1 MYLHPRLLAL
11 AADVRW
17 RIIISAVVGMLA
29 VAAGVARL
37 AVAAVIIVEVVR
49 GNATFESLTWPLVIM
64 AILIAA
70 RAYLQYLQEVMSHH
84 TASMVK
90 VKLRERL
97 YEHSLALGP
106 GHFDSSRTGDALMSL
121 AEGVERLEAF
131 FGRYLPQMIVAAL
144 APVVI
149 FIFMAIID
157 FRTGLVFLAFALLT
171 LVIPNMFHRWN
182 RERSMARRD
191 AYGALGAD
199 FLDAVQ
205 GLSTLKAFGQGRMRG
220 ELLAERARQL
230 FRTTMG
236 VLAANAATGALTILG
251 ITGGAAVA
259 LGWGAV
265 RVADGE
271 LELRALMI
279 VLMLGVEIF
288 RPLRELVQ
296 LYHDGV
302 MAMSS
307 AEGIFAIMDS
317 PVSVRDPDRSQPA
330 GASAVPSDELKPEIS
345 FESVSHAYNQG
356 RRPALHHL
364 SFTLQEGETLG
375 LVGPSGAGKS
385 TIVWLM
391 LRFFDPQQGVIRMG
405 GHDLREIPME
415 ELRQQISV
423 VTQDTYLFHGTVA
436 ENLRFGNPEATQEEL
451 EEAAKAANAHEFI
464 HRLPNGY
471 ETVVGERAVRLSGG
485 QKQRIAIA
493 RALLK
498 DAPILILDEALSS
511 VDAENEAVIREA
523 LDRLM
528 QGRTTLI
535 IAHRLS
541 SVLRADRILVLDEGR
556 LVETGT
562 HSELVA
568 AGGLYAGLMAQQQER
583 LDFGFLPTP
592 GTPNHPGA
600 AVPQVDVGA
609 FIPRTA
615 HGGHG
620 HHHHD
625 SPQAHRRDGERGDGH
640 ASHSAAHDHGSGR
653 EEDGHHHQGAAQA
666 HRRDEGHEHGHS
678 SHSVA
683 HDHESGREEDGH
695 HHQGAERAHRRDEE
709 HEHGHASHPAA
720 TDHDS
725 GREEDRHHHQG
736 AERAHRR
743 DEGHDH
749 VSHHA
754 VQASAG
760 DRHGL
765 QPDAEAF
772 IPRPGHD
779 GHGHHHHAAP
789 GARHGAM
796 ENGHREGPAH
806 LGIIT
811 VWARLLGLVRPWG
824 TELVLTFLL
833 GVAHHGTAIGV
844 GVVSALLVGQ
854 VITGGD
860 LTLLLI
866 LLAVLTPLAAFFIWT
881 ESWVAHDL
889 AYRLLAE
896 MRVDVYRK
904 LDPLAPAYMTRR
916 RSGDLVSVV
925 GGDVETVEFFFA
937 HTITPAFTAVVVPGV
952 VVAVLAFIAWPMA
965 LAVAPFL
972 LAVALSPFFA
982 QKRSERLGEEL
993 RHQLGDVHA
1002 HMVDS
1007 IQGMREISAFGRGKA
1022 RTAEMVD
1029 NSWKFAH
1036 FQLRFLKERA
1046 FQIGFIEAMTAL
1058 GGLVVLTIGVWLLTN
1073 GNISRPEL
1081 ILAVVLSV
1089 AAFAPVSDIARTMKQ
1104 LMETLA
1110 ASRRLFAIHDEPV
1123 PVRDGP
1129 GVDDTRRNGRESAA
1143 PSLDFD
1149 AVAFDYGPGEP
1160 QALGGVSFKVEPG
1173 KTIALVGR
1181 SGAGKTTCANLV
1193 MRFWD
1198 PSIGAVRMD
1207 GHDIREFKLD
1217 DLRRQVAL
1225 VSQDTY
1231 LFNASIRDNIVLG
1244 RPEASQ
1250 AELEDAARQANCHD
1264 FITSFPDGYDTL
1276 VGERGMQLSGGQR
1289 QRIAIAR
1296 ALLKNAPVLVLD
1308 EATSHLDAVS
1318 ESQLRQAL
1326 VKLMEGRTTL
1336 VIAHRLSTI
1345 RDADRIVVLDHGQ
1358 AVEQGSHE
1366 ELLEQQGLYAQL
1378 VATQLVSAGNGHESA
1393 HEDDAHQGHAPELP
1407 AEWTGVPGGHHHHH

>member
-49 GNATFESLTWPLVIM
+49 GNATFESLTWPLVLM
-64 AILIAA
+64 AVLIVA
-70 RAYLQYLQEVMSHH
+70 RTGLQYLQEVMSHH
-84 TASMVK
+84 TASLVK

-106 GHFDSSRTGDALMSL
+106 GYFDAARTGDALMSL

-149 FIFMAIID
+149 FIFMALID
-157 FRTGLVFLAFALLT
+157 FRTGLIFLAFALLT
-171 LVIPNMFHRWN
+171 LVIPNIFHRWN

-205 GLSTLKAFGQGRMRG
+205 GLGTLKAFGQSRVRG
-220 ELLAERARQL
+220 ELLADRARAL

-236 VLAANAATGALTILG
+236 VLAANAATGAITILG

-265 RVADGE
+265 RVADGD

-317 PVSVRDPDRSQPA
+317 PVAVRDPEREKAPA
-330 GASAVPSDELKPEIS
+330 VAPEPSAVLKPEIT
-345 FESVSHAYNQG
+345 FEDVSHAYSEG
-356 RRPALHHL
+356 RRPALHDL
-364 SFTLQEGETLG
+364 SFTLHEGQTLG

-391 LRFFDPQQGVIRMG
+391 LRFFDPQQGVIRLG
-405 GHDLREIPME
+405 GRDIRDIPLLELRE
-415 ELRQQISV
+415 RISV

-436 ENLRFGNPEATQEEL
+436 ENLRFGNPHANQAQL
-451 EEAAKAANAHEFI
+451 EEAARAANAHDFI
-464 HRLPNGY
+464 SHLPNGY
-471 ETVVGERAVRLSGG
+471 DTVVGERAVRLSGG

-498 DAPILILDEALSS
+498 DAPILILDEALSN
-511 VDAENEAVIREA
+511 VDAENESLIVQA
-523 LDRLM
+523 LDRLIT
-528 QGRTTLI
+528 GRTTLR

-541 SVLRADRILVLDEGR
+541 SVVNADRILVLDEGR
-556 LVETGT
+556 LVEVGK

-568 AGGLYAGLMAQQQER
+568 AGGLYANLMAQQQDR
-583 LDFGFLPTP
+583 TDFVLRPAEGSSDIGHQASP
-592 GTPNHPGA
+592 A
-600 AVPQVDVGA
+600 VDVAA
-609 FIPRTA
+609 FIPQTA

-620 HHHHD
+620 HHHHAPTQ
-625 SPQAHRRDGERGDGH
+625 SNRSDGDGNQTQHSHHGHDGDGH
-640 ASHSAAHDHGSGR
+640 GSHGHAPAQANHGDGHVGEHHGSSHGQER
-653 EEDGHHHQGAAQA
+653 GGDGHQHHHEAAQPHARQQGDGHHAV
-666 HRRDEGHEHGHS
+666 EHVDAG
-678 SHSVA
+678 
-683 HDHESGREEDGH
+683 GH
-695 HHQGAERAHRRDEE
+695 H
-709 HEHGHASHPAA
+709 SP
-720 TDHDS
+720 
-725 GREEDRHHHQG
+725 
-736 AERAHRR
+736 
-743 DEGHDH
+743 
-749 VSHHA
+749 
-754 VQASAG
+754 
-760 DRHGL
+760 
-765 QPDAEAF
+765 QPDASAF
-772 IPRPGHD
+772 VPRPAHD
-779 GHGHHHHAAP
+779 GHGHHHEAP
-789 GARHGAM
+789 AT
-796 ENGHREGPAH
+796 GHTGDHPHDAGPAR
-806 LGIIT
+806 LGILT
-811 VWARLLGLVRPWG
+811 VWVRLLGLVKPWRN
-824 TELVLTFLL
+824 ELILTFLL

-866 LLAVLTPLAAFFIWT
+866 LLAVLTPLAALFVWT

-916 RSGDLVSVV
+916 RSGDLVSIV

-952 VVAVLAFIAWPMA
+952 VVAVLAVIAWPMA
-965 LAVAPFL
+965 IAVAPFL
-972 LAVALSPFFA
+972 AAVALSPFFA
-982 QKRSERLGEEL
+982 QRRSERLGEEL
-993 RHQLGDVHA
+993 RTQLGDVHA

-1007 IQGMREISAFGRGKA
+1007 IQGMREIAAFGQGRS
-1022 RTAEMVD
+1022 RTAEMVA
-1029 NSWKFAH
+1029 NSWRFAH

-1058 GGLVVLTIGVWLLTN
+1058 GGLLVLTVGVWLLTN
-1073 GNISRPEL
+1073 DVISRPEL

-1110 ASRRLFAIHDEPV
+1110 AARRLFAIHDEPV
-1123 PVRDGP
+1123 PVVDGAGVPETRD
-1129 GVDDTRRNGRESAA
+1129 RQNGHRPA
-1143 PSLDFD
+1143 PSVVFEG
-1149 AVAFDYGPGEP
+1149 VRFDYGPGEP
-1160 QALGGVSFKVEPG
+1160 QALDDVSFEVEPG
-1173 KTIALVGR
+1173 HTVALVGR
-1181 SGAGKTTCANLV
+1181 SGAGKTTCANLA

-1198 PSIGAVRMD
+1198 PSSGIVHLD
-1207 GHDIREFKLD
+1207 GHDVREYRLD
-1217 DLRRQVAL
+1217 DLRQQIAL

-1231 LFNASIRDNIVLG
+1231 LFNASIRENILLG
-1244 RPEASQ
+1244 KPDATP
-1250 AELEDAARQANCHD
+1250 AELEEAARLANCHD
-1264 FITSFPDGYDTL
+1264 FITAFPEGYDTL

-1289 QRIAIAR
+1289 QRVAIAR

-1318 ESQLRQAL
+1318 ESQLRHAL
-1326 VKLMEGRTTL
+1326 ENLMQGRTTL

-1345 RDADRIVVLDHGQ
+1345 RDADRIVVLDRGGV
-1358 AVEQGSHE
+1358 VEQGSHQ
-1366 ELLEQQGLYAQL
+1366 ELLEQNGLYAQL
-1378 VATQLVSAGNGHESA
+1378 VGAQLLGAADGHEA
-1393 HEDDAHQGHAPELP
+1393 DHDEHGPQHGAGHELP
-1407 AEWTGVPGGHHHHH
+1407 SEWTGVPGGHHHHH

>member
-1 MYLHPRLLAL
+1 MYLHPRLLSL
-11 AADVRW
+11 AVDVRW

-64 AILIAA
+64 AALIVA

-84 TASMVK
+84 TASLVK

-131 FGRYLPQMIVAAL
+131 FFGRYLPQMIVAAL

-149 FIFMAIID
+149 FIFMALID
-157 FRTGLVFLAFALLT
+157 FYTGLIFLAFALLT
-171 LVIPNMFHRWN
+171 LVIPNLFHRWN

-205 GLSTLKAFGQGRMRG
+205 GLATLKAFGQSQARG
-220 ELLAERARQL
+220 ELLAERARNL

-279 VLMLGVEIF
+279 VLMLGVEVF

-317 PVSVRDPDRSQPA
+317 PVTVRDPDSRFRGNDGRVDGITHGDGQDIQDKV
-330 GASAVPSDELKPEIS
+330 GRLRPEIT
-345 FESVSHAYNQG
+345 FEQVSHAYDTGRGNGEG
-356 RRPALHHL
+356 RRPALHDL

-391 LRFFDPQQGVIRMG
+391 LRFFDPSTSSGQGGVIRLG
-405 GHDLREIPME
+405 GQDLRDIPLE
-415 ELRQQISV
+415 ELRGQVSV

-436 ENLRFGNPEATQEEL
+436 DNLRFGNPDATQEEL
-451 EEAAKAANAHEFI
+451 EGAARAANAHEFI
-464 HRLPNGY
+464 RHLPQGY
-471 ETVVGERAVRLSGG
+471 DTVVGERAVRLSGG

-511 VDAENEAVIREA
+511 VDAENEAVIVQA
-523 LDRLM
+523 LDRLIE
-528 QGRTTLI
+528 GRTTLR

-541 SVLRADRILVLDEGR
+541 SVVNADRILVLNEGR
-556 LVETGT
+556 LVESGS
-562 HSELVA
+562 HAELVA
-568 AGGLYAGLMAQQQER
+568 AGGLYAELTAQQMER
-583 LDFGFLPTP
+583 VDFDFQPP
-592 GTPNHPGA
+592 PREAHHDGTTTA
-600 AVPQVDVGA
+600 PQVDVGA

-615 HGGHG
+615 HQGHG
-620 HHHHD
+620 HHHHEG
-625 SPQAHRRDGERGDGH
+625 PQG
-640 ASHSAAHDHGSGR
+640 
-653 EEDGHHHQGAAQA
+653 
-666 HRRDEGHEHGHS
+666 HRRDEGQGH
-678 SHSVA
+678 
-683 HDHESGREEDGH
+683 GH
-695 HHQGAERAHRRDEE
+695 HHAEAQAHHRDGG
-709 HEHGHASHPAA
+709 HGHGH
-720 TDHDS
+720 
-725 GREEDRHHHQG
+725 EQRHTVHQS
-736 AERAHRR
+736 RPPSNPPP
-743 DEGHDH
+743 EGEG
-749 VSHHA
+749 VSH
-754 VQASAG
+754 
-760 DRHGL
+760 R

-772 IPRPGHD
+772 MPRPGHD

-789 GARHGAM
+789 AAGHERDEHHHGDRQA
-796 ENGHREGPAH
+796 A
-806 LGIIT
+806 LGIFT
-811 VWARLLGLVRPWG
+811 VWRRLLGLVRPWG
-824 TELVLTFLL
+824 GELALTFLL

-844 GVVSALLVGQ
+844 AVVSALLVGQ

-866 LLAVLTPLAAFFIWT
+866 LLGVLTPLAAFFVWT

-952 VVAVLAFIAWPMA
+952 VVAVLAVIAWPMA

-1007 IQGMREISAFGRGKA
+1007 IQGMREISAFGQGRA
-1022 RTAEMVD
+1022 RTAEMVA
-1029 NSWKFAH
+1029 NSWRFAH

-1058 GGLVVLTIGVWLLTN
+1058 GGLVVLATGVWLLTN
-1073 GNISRPEL
+1073 GSISRPDL

-1123 PVRDGP
+1123 PVADGP
-1129 GVDDTRRNGRESAA
+1129 GVDSVPSPLERERPHPNPPPEGEGTLNDGHRAAA
-1143 PSLDFD
+1143 PSVVFD
-1149 AVAFDYGPGEP
+1149 AVGFDYGPGEP
-1160 QALGGVSFKVEPG
+1160 RALSEVSFAAEPG
-1173 KTIALVGR
+1173 DTVALVGR

-1198 PSIGAVRMD
+1198 PSGGSVQLD
-1207 GHDIREFKLD
+1207 GHDIRGLKLD

-1231 LFNASIRDNIVLG
+1231 LFNASIRENILLG
-1244 RPEASQ
+1244 RP
-1250 AELEDAARQANCHD
+1250 
-1264 FITSFPDGYDTL
+1264 
-1276 VGERGMQLSGGQR
+1276 RG
-1289 QRIAIAR
+1289 IA
-1296 ALLKNAPVLVLD
+1296 
-1308 EATSHLDAVS
+1308 
-1318 ESQLRQAL
+1318 
-1326 VKLMEGRTTL
+1326 G
-1336 VIAHRLSTI
+1336 
-1345 RDADRIVVLDHGQ
+1345 
-1358 AVEQGSHE
+1358 
-1366 ELLEQQGLYAQL
+1366 
-1378 VATQLVSAGNGHESA
+1378 
-1393 HEDDAHQGHAPELP
+1393 
-1407 AEWTGVPGGHHHHH
+1407 

>member
-1 MYLHPRLLAL
+1 MYLHPRLLSL

-29 VAAGVARL
+29 VTAGVARL
-37 AVAAVIIVEVVR
+37 AVAALIIVEVVR
-49 GNATFESLTWPLVIM
+49 GNANFESLTWPLVGM
-64 AILIAA
+64 AALIVA
-70 RAYLQYLQEVMSHH
+70 RTYLQYLQEVMSHH
-84 TASMVK
+84 TASLVK

-149 FIFMAIID
+149 FIFMALID
-157 FRTGLVFLAFALLT
+157 FRTGIVFLVFALLT

-205 GLSTLKAFGQGRMRG
+205 GLSTLKAFGQSRIRG
-220 ELLAERARQL
+220 ELLADRARDL

-265 RVADGE
+265 RVADGD
-271 LELRALMI
+271 LELRALLI
-279 VLMLGVEIF
+279 VLMLGVEVF

-317 PVSVRDPDRSQPA
+317 PVAVQEPDRRQEEASTV
-330 GASAVPSDELKPEIS
+330 GAADTLRPEVA
-345 FESVSHAYNQG
+345 FEGVSHAYSEG
-356 RRPALHHL
+356 RRPALHDL
-364 SFTLQEGETLG
+364 SFTLHEGETLG

-391 LRFFDPQQGVIRMG
+391 LRFFDPQEGVIRLG
-405 GHDLREIPME
+405 GRDVRDIPLAELRE
-415 ELRQQISV
+415 QISV

-436 ENLRFGNPEATQEEL
+436 ENLRFGNASATQAQL
-451 EEAAKAANAHEFI
+451 EEAARAANAHEFI
-464 HRLPNGY
+464 SNLPHGY
-471 ETVVGERAVRLSGG
+471 ETTVGERAVRLSGG

-498 DAPILILDEALSS
+498 DAPILILDEALSN
-511 VDAENEAVIREA
+511 VDAENEAVIQQA
-523 LDRLM
+523 LDQLM
-528 QGRTTLI
+528 HGRTTLR

-541 SVLRADRILVLDEGR
+541 SVISADRILVLDSGR
-556 LVETGT
+556 LSETGT
-562 HSELVA
+562 HEELVG
-568 AGGLYAGLMAQQQER
+568 AGGLYADLMAQQQER
-583 LDFGFLPTP
+583 LDFDVSLP
-592 GTPNHPGA
+592 
-600 AVPQVDVGA
+600 
-609 FIPRTA
+609 
-615 HGGHG
+615 
-620 HHHHD
+620 
-625 SPQAHRRDGERGDGH
+625 
-640 ASHSAAHDHGSGR
+640 R
-653 EEDGHHHQGAAQA
+653 EDLHT
-666 HRRDEGHEHGHS
+666 GHS
-678 SHSVA
+678 S
-683 HDHESGREEDGH
+683 
-695 HHQGAERAHRRDEE
+695 
-709 HEHGHASHPAA
+709 PAA
-720 TDHDS
+720 VDVS
-725 GREEDRHHHQG
+725 
-736 AERAHRR
+736 AFVPSPAH
-743 DEGHDH
+743 E
-749 VSHHA
+749 
-754 VQASAG
+754 
-760 DRHGL
+760 
-765 QPDAEAF
+765 
-772 IPRPGHD
+772 

-789 GARHGAM
+789 QAHRRDHDDEQHGTARVQSTEHQAEHRGH
-796 ENGHREGPAH
+796 GHRHQTEDARRHNDHDEGYHHAARAHDEGDGHQEHGQGSQPDASAFMPEPAH
-806 LGIIT
+806 GSHGHHHHAAPATQHQDEHGHGDGMRRLSIIA
-811 VWARLLGLVRPWG
+811 VWIRLLGLVKPWRN
-824 TELVLTFLL
+824 ELILTFLL

-866 LLAVLTPLAAFFIWT
+866 LLGVLTPLAAFFIWT

-952 VVAVLAFIAWPMA
+952 VVAVLAVIAWPMA
-965 LAVAPFL
+965 IAVAPFL
-972 LAVALSPFFA
+972 VAVALSPFFA

-1007 IQGMREISAFGRGKA
+1007 IQGMREIVAFGQGRS
-1022 RTAEMVD
+1022 RTAEMVS
-1029 NSWKFAH
+1029 NSWRFAH

-1058 GGLVVLTIGVWLLTN
+1058 GGLIVLTVGVWLLTN
-1073 GNISRPEL
+1073 GSISRPEL
-1081 ILAVVLSV
+1081 ILSVVLSV
-1089 AAFAPVSDIARTMKQ
+1089 AAFAPVSDLARTMKQ

-1123 PVRDGP
+1123 PVTDGQ
-1129 GVDDTRRNGRESAA
+1129 GVRVREDSVEA
-1143 PSLDFD
+1143 PALVFD
-1149 AVAFDYGPGEP
+1149 AVEFDYGPGEP
-1160 QALGGVSFKVEPG
+1160 QALNHVTFEVEPG
-1173 KTIALVGR
+1173 HTVALVGR
-1181 SGAGKTTCANLV
+1181 SGAGKTTCANLA

-1198 PSIGAVRMD
+1198 PGHGSVQLD
-1207 GHDIREFKLD
+1207 GHDIRNFKLD
-1217 DLRRQVAL
+1217 DLRQRIAL

-1231 LFNASIRDNIVLG
+1231 LFNASIRDNILLG
-1244 RPEASQ
+1244 RPDASQ
-1250 AELEDAARQANCHD
+1250 EELEEAAKQANCHD
-1264 FITSFPDGYDTL
+1264 FITAFPERYDTI

-1296 ALLKNAPVLVLD
+1296 ALLKNAPLLILD

-1318 ESQLRQAL
+1318 EGQLRQAL
-1326 VKLMEGRTTL
+1326 ETLMEGRTTL

-1345 RDADRIVVLDHGQ
+1345 RNANRIVVLDHGE
-1358 AVEQGSHE
+1358 AVEQGNHQ
-1366 ELLEQQGLYAQL
+1366 ELLEQHGLYAQL
-1378 VATQLVSAGNGHESA
+1378 VATQLVSATNGHEA
-1393 HEDDAHQGHAPELP
+1393 HGEADGDGHAQHAPLP
-1407 AEWTGVPGGHHHHH
+1407 AEWTGAPGGHHHPH

>member
-1 MYLHPRLLAL
+1 MYLHPRLIAL

-29 VAAGVARL
+29 VAAGVGRL
-37 AVAAVIIVEVVR
+37 AVAALIIVDVVR

-64 AILIAA
+64 AVLIVA
-70 RAYLQYLQEVMSHH
+70 RACLQYLQEVMSHH
-84 TASMVK
+84 TASLVK

-106 GHFDSSRTGDALMSL
+106 GYFDSSRTGDALMSL

-131 FGRYLPQMIVAAL
+131 FGRYLPQMIVAAV

-149 FIFMAIID
+149 FIFMALID
-157 FRTGLVFLAFALLT
+157 FRTGLIFLAFALLT

-182 RERSMARRD
+182 RERSVARRD

-205 GLSTLKAFGQGRMRG
+205 GLSTLKAFGQSRARG
-220 ELLAERARQL
+220 EMLAERAREL

-265 RVADGE
+265 RVADGDM
-271 LELRALMI
+271 ELRALMI
-279 VLMLGVEIF
+279 VLMLGVEVF

-317 PVSVRDPDRSQPA
+317 PAAVRDPEREQAATAEPTGS
-330 GASAVPSDELKPEIS
+330 LKPEIS
-345 FESVSHAYNQG
+345 FENVSHAYNEG
-356 RRPALHHL
+356 RRPALHDL
-364 SFTLQEGETLG
+364 SFTLHEGETLG

-391 LRFFDPQQGVIRMG
+391 LRFFDPQDGVIKLG
-405 GHDLREIPME
+405 GRDLREIPLD
-415 ELRQQISV
+415 ELREQVSV
-423 VTQDTYLFHGTVA
+423 VTQDTYLFHGSVA
-436 ENLRFGNPEATQEEL
+436 ENLRFGNSSATHAQL
-451 EEAAKAANAHEFI
+451 EDAARAANAHEFI
-464 HRLPNGY
+464 SRLPNGY
-471 ETVVGERAVRLSGG
+471 DTVVGERAVRLSGG

-498 DAPILILDEALSS
+498 DAPILILDEALSN
-511 VDAENEAVIREA
+511 VDAENEAVIQQA

-528 QGRTTLI
+528 DNRTTLR

-541 SVLRADRILVLDEGR
+541 SVVNADRILVLDNGR
-556 LVETGT
+556 LVETGR
-562 HSELVA
+562 HDELVA
-568 AGGLYAGLMAQQQER
+568 AGGLYADLMAQQHER
-583 LDFGFLPTP
+583 LDFDF
-592 GTPNHPGA
+592 HPSEETGPSHQSSGA
-600 AVPQVDVGA
+600 DIDVSAFMPSPAHQGHGHHHAAPQAQQRAHDDERHHEPHGHAAEHDGHGHDGHAEAHPPHRAHDDERHHEPHGHAAEHDAQGHDHAAQAQPQHREHGDGHSESVPVHHEDSHSPQPDASA
-609 FIPRTA
+609 FMPQPA

-620 HHHHD
+620 D
-625 SPQAHRRDGERGDGH
+625 
-640 ASHSAAHDHGSGR
+640 
-653 EEDGHHHQGAAQA
+653 
-666 HRRDEGHEHGHS
+666 
-678 SHSVA
+678 
-683 HDHESGREEDGH
+683 
-695 HHQGAERAHRRDEE
+695 
-709 HEHGHASHPAA
+709 
-720 TDHDS
+720 
-725 GREEDRHHHQG
+725 
-736 AERAHRR
+736 
-743 DEGHDH
+743 
-749 VSHHA
+749 
-754 VQASAG
+754 
-760 DRHGL
+760 
-765 QPDAEAF
+765 
-772 IPRPGHD
+772 
-779 GHGHHHHAAP
+779 HHHAAP
-789 GARHGAM
+789 AAQHHGNHGQGEMAR
-796 ENGHREGPAH
+796 P
-806 LGIIT
+806 LSIIT
-811 VWARLLGLVRPWG
+811 VWVRLLGLVKPWRN
-824 TELVLTFLL
+824 ELILTFLL

-854 VITGGD
+854 VITGGE
-860 LTLLLI
+860 LSLLLI

-952 VVAVLAFIAWPMA
+952 VVAVLAVIAWPMA
-965 LAVAPFL
+965 IAVAPFL
-972 LAVALSPFFA
+972 VAVALSPFFA

-1007 IQGMREISAFGRGKA
+1007 IQGMREIVAFGQGTS
-1022 RTAEMVD
+1022 RTAEMVA
-1029 NSWKFAH
+1029 NSWRFAH

-1046 FQIGFIEAMTAL
+1046 FQIGFIEGMTAL
-1058 GGLVVLTIGVWLLTN
+1058 GGLLVLTVGVWLLTN
-1073 GNISRPEL
+1073 GHISRPEL

-1089 AAFAPVSDIARTMKQ
+1089 AAFAPVSDLARTMKQ

-1123 PVRDGP
+1123 PVTDGH
-1129 GVDDTRRNGRESAA
+1129 GVHDEERSTGA
-1143 PSLDFD
+1143 PSLVFD
-1149 AVAFDYGPGEP
+1149 AVRFDYGPGEP
-1160 QALGGVSFKVEPG
+1160 QALQEVSFAAEPG
-1173 KTIALVGR
+1173 HTVALVGR
-1181 SGAGKTTCANLV
+1181 SGAGKTTCANLA

-1198 PSIGAVRMD
+1198 PGHGSVQLG

-1217 DLRRQVAL
+1217 DLRQQIAL

-1231 LFNASIRDNIVLG
+1231 LFNATIRENIMLG
-1244 RPEASQ
+1244 RPEATQ
-1250 AELEDAARQANCHD
+1250 QELEEAARQANCHD
-1264 FITSFPDGYDTL
+1264 FITSFPEGYDTI

-1289 QRIAIAR
+1289 QRVAIAR
-1296 ALLKNAPVLVLD
+1296 ALLKNAPVLILD

-1326 VKLMEGRTTL
+1326 ESLMEGRTTL

-1345 RDADRIVVLDHGQ
+1345 RNADRIVVLDHGE
-1358 AVEQGSHE
+1358 AIEQGNHDQ
-1366 ELLEQQGLYAQL
+1366 LLERHGLYAQL
-1378 VATQLVSAGNGHESA
+1378 VATQLVSATNGHDRHGEEEG
-1393 HEDDAHQGHAPELP
+1393 HHQPHDAPVP
-1407 AEWTGVPGGHHHHH
+1407 AEWTGVPGGHHHNH

>member
-1 MYLHPRLLAL
+1 MYLHPRLLSL

-17 RIIISAVVGMLA
+17 RIIVSAVVGMLA
-29 VAAGVARL
+29 TAAGVARL

-64 AILIAA
+64 AVLIVA

-84 TASMVK
+84 TASLVK
-90 VKLRERL
+90 VKLRQRL

-149 FIFMAIID
+149 FIFMALID

-171 LVIPNMFHRWN
+171 LVIPNLFHRWN

-205 GLSTLKAFGQGRMRG
+205 GLATLKAFGQSGGRG
-220 ELLAERARQL
+220 ELLAERARNL

-265 RVADGE
+265 RVADGD

-279 VLMLGVEIF
+279 VLMLGVEVF

-317 PVSVRDPDRSQPA
+317 PVTVRDPERATANGPA
-330 GASAVPSDELKPEIS
+330 PASTALKPEIA
-345 FESVSHAYNQG
+345 FENVSHAYNEG
-356 RRPALHHL
+356 RRPALHDL
-364 SFTLQEGETLG
+364 SFTLHEGETLG

-391 LRFFDPQQGVIRMG
+391 LRFFDPQEGVVRMG
-405 GHDLREIPME
+405 GRDVRDITLE
-415 ELRQQISV
+415 ELRERVSV

-436 ENLRFGNPEATQEEL
+436 DNLRFGNPHATQAEL
-451 EEAAKAANAHEFI
+451 EEAARAANAHEFI
-464 HRLPNGY
+464 HHLPQGY

-511 VDAENEAVIREA
+511 VDAENEALIVQA
-523 LDRLM
+523 LDRLIE
-528 QGRTTLI
+528 GRTTLR

-541 SVLRADRILVLDEGR
+541 SIVNADRILVLEEGR
-556 LVETGT
+556 LVESGK
-562 HSELVA
+562 HAELVA
-568 AGGLYAGLMAQQQER
+568 AGGLYAELMAQQQER
-583 LDFGFLPTP
+583 LDFGPDTARESQ
-592 GTPNHPGA
+592 HGA
-600 AVPQVDVGA
+600 QGPVPAVDVGA
-609 FIPRTA
+609 FMPSPA
-615 HGGHG
+615 HEGHG
-620 HHHHD
+620 HHHHAP
-625 SPQAHRRDGERGDGH
+625 SQPHRRDGEHDQLHEHPHPHHDEGH
-640 ASHSAAHDHGSGR
+640 ADHPPAQVSQRNREHGHEHHAPVQAHHSDDEHNHDRQQHNPAQTRHDHG
-653 EEDGHHHQGAAQA
+653 AQ
-666 HRRDEGHEHGHS
+666 GHS
-678 SHSVA
+678 
-683 HDHESGREEDGH
+683 
-695 HHQGAERAHRRDEE
+695 
-709 HEHGHASHPAA
+709 P
-720 TDHDS
+720 
-725 GREEDRHHHQG
+725 
-736 AERAHRR
+736 
-743 DEGHDH
+743 
-749 VSHHA
+749 
-754 VQASAG
+754 
-760 DRHGL
+760 
-765 QPDAEAF
+765 QPDASAF
-772 IPRPGHD
+772 TPRPGHD
-779 GHGHHHHAAP
+779 GHGHHHHDAP
-789 GARHGAM
+789 AVRRDHDDHLHGKRDA
-796 ENGHREGPAH
+796 P

-866 LLAVLTPLAAFFIWT
+866 LLAVLTPLAAFFVWT

-952 VVAVLAFIAWPMA
+952 VVAVLAVIAWPMA
-965 LAVAPFL
+965 VAVAPFL
-972 LAVALSPFFA
+972 FAVALSPFFA

-1007 IQGMREISAFGRGKA
+1007 IQGMREISAFGRGPA

-1029 NSWKFAH
+1029 NSWRFAH

-1046 FQIGFIEAMTAL
+1046 FQIGFIEGMTAL

-1123 PVRDGP
+1123 PVTDGP
-1129 GVDDTRRNGRESAA
+1129 GVQSNGHPDAHPDGA

-1149 AVAFDYGPGEP
+1149 EVGFDYGPGEP
-1160 QALGGVSFKVEPG
+1160 QALSGVSFKVEPG
-1173 KTIALVGR
+1173 HTVALVGR
-1181 SGAGKTTCANLV
+1181 SGAGKTTCANLM

-1198 PSIGAVRMD
+1198 PSGGSVRLD
-1207 GHDIREFKLD
+1207 GHDIRDFKLD
-1217 DLRRQVAL
+1217 DLRRRVAL

-1231 LFNASIRDNIVLG
+1231 LFNASIRENIMLG
-1244 RPEASQ
+1244 RPDASETEMEEA
-1250 AELEDAARQANCHD
+1250 AGQANCHD
-1264 FITSFPDGYDTL
+1264 FITAFPDGYDTI

-1326 VKLMEGRTTL
+1326 EHLMQGRTTL

-1345 RDADRIVVLDHGQ
+1345 RDADRIVVLDRGQ
-1358 AVEQGSHE
+1358 AIEQGSHQ
-1366 ELLEQQGLYAQL
+1366 ELLESQGLYAQL
-1378 VATQLVSAGNGHESA
+1378 VATQLVGATNGDAGPHHA
-1393 HEDDAHQGHAPELP
+1393 DAHPEHSTPLP
-1407 AEWTGVPGGHHHHH
+1407 VEWTGAHGGHHHH

>member
-1 MYLHPRLLAL
+1 MYLHPRLLSL
-11 AADVRW
+11 AVDVRW

-37 AVAAVIIVEVVR
+37 AVAAVIIVDVVR

-64 AILIAA
+64 AGLIVA

-84 TASMVK
+84 TASLVK

-149 FIFMAIID
+149 FVFMALID
-157 FRTGLVFLAFALLT
+157 FRTGLIFLAFALLT
-171 LVIPNMFHRWN
+171 LVIPNLFHRWN
-182 RERSMARRD
+182 RDRSMARRD

-205 GLSTLKAFGQGRMRG
+205 GLSTLKAFGQSRARG
-220 ELLAERARQL
+220 ELLAERARDL

-236 VLAANAATGALTILG
+236 VLAANAATGAITILG

-317 PVSVRDPDRSQPA
+317 PVTVRDPDSREGGNDEVA
-330 GASAVPSDELKPEIS
+330 GQDAQDGAGRLQPEIT
-345 FESVSHAYNQG
+345 FQQVSHAYNQG
-356 RRPALHHL
+356 RRPALHDL
-364 SFTLQEGETLG
+364 SFTLREGETLG

-385 TIVWLM
+385 TVVWLM
-391 LRFFDPQQGVIRMG
+391 LRFFDPQQGVIRLG
-405 GHDLREIPME
+405 GKDLRDIPLE
-415 ELRQQISV
+415 ELRRQVSV

-436 ENLRFGNPEATQEEL
+436 DNLRFGNPEATQADL
-451 EEAAKAANAHEFI
+451 EQAARAANAHEFI
-464 HRLPNGY
+464 HHLPQGY
-471 ETVVGERAVRLSGG
+471 ETVVGERAARLSGG

-511 VDAENEAVIREA
+511 VDAENEAVIQEA
-523 LDRLM
+523 LERLM
-528 QGRTTLI
+528 SGRTTLI

-541 SVLRADRILVLDEGR
+541 SVVNADRILVLDEGR
-556 LVETGT
+556 LVESGS
-562 HSELVA
+562 HSELLAV
-568 AGGLYAGLMAQQQER
+568 GGLYASLMAQQQER
-583 LDFGFLPTP
+583 LDFSL
-592 GTPNHPGA
+592 HPDLVEGA
-600 AVPQVDVGA
+600 SRETRHDVQPAAPQLDVSA
-609 FIPRTA
+609 FMPQTA
-615 HGGHG
+615 HQGHG
-620 HHHHD
+620 HHHHEG
-625 SPQAHRRDGERGDGH
+625 PQTRRHDDGH
-640 ASHSAAHDHGSGR
+640 DHDRHGHQETRPHPEDAGSHHGQ
-653 EEDGHHHQGAAQA
+653 HHAEAQA
-666 HRRDEGHEHGHS
+666 HHRDGGHGREPRHTAPASTGHEH
-678 SHSVA
+678 
-683 HDHESGREEDGH
+683 
-695 HHQGAERAHRRDEE
+695 
-709 HEHGHASHPAA
+709 
-720 TDHDS
+720 
-725 GREEDRHHHQG
+725 DR
-736 AERAHRR
+736 
-743 DEGHDH
+743 
-749 VSHHA
+749 
-754 VQASAG
+754 
-760 DRHGL
+760 

-772 IPRPGHD
+772 MPRPGHD

-789 GARHGAM
+789 AARHGHEEHHYGDRQA
-796 ENGHREGPAH
+796 A
-806 LGIIT
+806 LGIFT
-811 VWARLLGLVRPWG
+811 VWRRLLGLVRPWSG
-824 TELVLTFLL
+824 ELALTFLL

-844 GVVSALLVGQ
+844 AVVSALLVGQ

-866 LLAVLTPLAAFFIWT
+866 LLAALTPLAAFFIWT

-952 VVAVLAFIAWPMA
+952 VVAVLAVIAWPMA

-1007 IQGMREISAFGRGKA
+1007 IQGMREISAFGQGRA
-1022 RTAEMVD
+1022 RTAEMVA
-1029 NSWKFAH
+1029 NSWRFAH

-1058 GGLVVLTIGVWLLTN
+1058 GGLVVLAIGVWLLTN
-1073 GNISRPEL
+1073 GSISRPEL

-1123 PVRDGP
+1123 PVADGP
-1129 GVDDTRRNGRESAA
+1129 GVDDVPSPSGGGSRWGRSPHDGHQAAA
-1143 PSLDFD
+1143 PSVVFD
-1149 AVAFDYGPGEP
+1149 AVGFDYGPSEP
-1160 QALGGVSFKVEPG
+1160 QALSQVSFTVEPG
-1173 KTIALVGR
+1173 HTVALVGR

-1198 PSIGAVRMD
+1198 PSVGSVQLD
-1207 GHDIREFKLD
+1207 GHNIRDFKLD
-1217 DLRRQVAL
+1217 DLRRQIAL

-1231 LFNASIRDNIVLG
+1231 LFNASIRENILLG
-1244 RPEASQ
+1244 RPDASQ
-1250 AELEDAARQANCHD
+1250 DELEEAARQANCHD
-1264 FITSFPDGYDTL
+1264 FITAFPDGYDTI

-1296 ALLKNAPVLVLD
+1296 ALLKNAPVLILD

-1326 VKLMEGRTTL
+1326 ENLMQGRTTL

-1345 RDADRIVVLDHGQ
+1345 RSSDRIVVLDHGE
-1358 AVEQGSHE
+1358 AVEQGSHQ
-1366 ELLEQQGLYAQL
+1366 ELLERHGLYAQL
-1378 VATQLVSAGNGHESA
+1378 VATQLVGAANGDEPHHGEAGHHG
-1393 HEDDAHQGHAPELP
+1393 QPAPLP
-1407 AEWTGVPGGHHHHH
+1407 AEWTGAHGGHHHH

>member
-17 RIIISAVVGMLA
+17 RIIISAIVGMLA
-29 VAAGVARL
+29 VTAGVGRL

-49 GNATFESLTWPLVIM
+49 GNATFESLTWPLVLM
-64 AILIAA
+64 AVLIVA
-70 RAYLQYLQEVMSHH
+70 RTGLQYLQEVMSHH
-84 TASMVK
+84 TASLVK
-90 VKLRERL
+90 VRLRERL

-106 GHFDSSRTGDALMSL
+106 GYFDAARTGDALMSL

-149 FIFMAIID
+149 FIFMALID
-157 FRTGLVFLAFALLT
+157 FRTGLIFLAFALLT
-171 LVIPNMFHRWN
+171 LVIPNIFHRWN

-199 FLDAVQ
+199 YLDAVQ
-205 GLSTLKAFGQGRMRG
+205 GLSTLKAFGQSGIRG
-220 ELLAERARQL
+220 NLLAERAGVL

-259 LGWGAV
+259 LGWGAL
-265 RVADGE
+265 RVADGD

-279 VLMLGVEIF
+279 VLMLGVEVF

-317 PVSVRDPDRSQPA
+317 PVAVRDPDREGQTALPA
-330 GASAVPSDELKPEIS
+330 GSVAGLRPEIA
-345 FESVSHAYNQG
+345 FEDVSHSYSEG
-356 RRPALHHL
+356 RRPALHDL
-364 SFTLQEGETLG
+364 SFILNEGETLG

-391 LRFFDPQQGVIRMG
+391 LRFFDPQQGIIKLG
-405 GHDLREIPME
+405 GRDLRDIPLL
-415 ELRQQISV
+415 ELRERISV

-436 ENLRFGNPEATQEEL
+436 ENLRFGNPAATQVQL
-451 EEAAKAANAHEFI
+451 EEAARAANAHEFI
-464 HRLPNGY
+464 SHLPHGY
-471 ETVVGERAVRLSGG
+471 ETVVGERAARLSGG

-498 DAPILILDEALSS
+498 NAPILILDEALSS
-511 VDAENEAVIREA
+511 VDAENEAVIVQA
-523 LDRLM
+523 LDRLIE
-528 QGRTTLI
+528 GRTTLR

-541 SVLRADRILVLDEGR
+541 SVVNADRILVLDEGR
-556 LVETGT
+556 LVEAGS
-562 HSELVA
+562 HAELVA
-568 AGGLYAGLMAQQQER
+568 AGGLYADLMAQQQDR
-583 LDFGFLPTP
+583 TDFVLRPSLASDNLGHQASPS
-592 GTPNHPGA
+592 
-600 AVPQVDVGA
+600 VDVSA
-609 FIPRTA
+609 FIPQSA

-620 HHHHD
+620 HHHHE
-625 SPQAHRRDGERGDGH
+625 SPRSHRDNEHDDERRHSTHLQDGESHGHHDRGH
-640 ASHSAAHDHGSGR
+640 AQASAGV
-653 EEDGHHHQGAAQA
+653 GH
-666 HRRDEGHEHGHS
+666 
-678 SHSVA
+678 
-683 HDHESGREEDGH
+683 
-695 HHQGAERAHRRDEE
+695 
-709 HEHGHASHPAA
+709 
-720 TDHDS
+720 
-725 GREEDRHHHQG
+725 DRHHHEAHEHEAHEEEAPDRG
-736 AERAHRR
+736 HHEHRAAQADVRR
-743 DEGHDH
+743 HGDG
-749 VSHHA
+749 HHA
-754 VQASAG
+754 VEEMHDAGGRSA
-760 DRHGL
+760 
-765 QPDAEAF
+765 QPDASAF
-772 IPRPGHD
+772 IPRPAHG
-779 GHGHHHHAAP
+779 GHGHHHDAP
-789 GARHGAM
+789 AGGHSGHQHQGASPDR
-796 ENGHREGPAH
+796 
-806 LGIIT
+806 LGIIA
-811 VWARLLGLVRPWG
+811 VWVRLLGMVKPWRN
-824 TELVLTFLL
+824 ELILTFLL
-833 GVAHHGTAIGV
+833 GVVHHGTAIGV

-896 MRVDVYRK
+896 MRVDLYRK

-916 RSGDLVSVV
+916 RSGDIISIV

-952 VVAVLAFIAWPMA
+952 VVAVLAVIAWPMA
-965 LAVAPFL
+965 IAVAPFL
-972 LAVALSPFFA
+972 VAVALSPFFA
-982 QKRSERLGEEL
+982 QRRSERLGEEL
-993 RHQLGDVHA
+993 REQLGDVHA

-1007 IQGMREISAFGRGKA
+1007 IQGMREITAFGQGRS
-1022 RTAEMVD
+1022 RTAEMVT
-1029 NSWKFAH
+1029 NSWRFAH

-1058 GGLVVLTIGVWLLTN
+1058 GGLLVLTVGVWLLTSDV
-1073 GNISRPEL
+1073 ISRPEL

-1123 PVRDGP
+1123 PVVDGA
-1129 GVDDTRRNGRESAA
+1129 GVPDVSGQQSGHRPA
-1143 PSLDFD
+1143 PSVVFD
-1149 AVAFDYGPGEP
+1149 EVRFEYAPGEP
-1160 QALGGVSFKVEPG
+1160 QALDAVSFEVEPG
-1173 KTIALVGR
+1173 HTVALVGR
-1181 SGAGKTTCANLV
+1181 SGAGKTTCANLA

-1198 PSIGAVRMD
+1198 PSSGSVRLD
-1207 GHDIREFKLD
+1207 GHDIREYRLD
-1217 DLRRQVAL
+1217 DLRQQIAL

-1231 LFNASIRDNIVLG
+1231 LFNASIRENIMLG
-1244 RPEASQ
+1244 KPDATQ
-1250 AELEDAARQANCHD
+1250 AELEEAARLANCHD
-1264 FITSFPDGYDTL
+1264 FIISFPEGYDTV

-1289 QRIAIAR
+1289 QRVSIAR
-1296 ALLKNAPVLVLD
+1296 ALLKNAPLLILD

-1326 VKLMEGRTTL
+1326 ENLMQGRTTL

-1345 RDADRIVVLDHGQ
+1345 RDADRIVVLDRGG
-1358 AVEQGSHE
+1358 AVEQGSHQ
-1366 ELLEQQGLYAQL
+1366 ELLEQNGLYAQL
-1378 VATQLVSAGNGHESA
+1378 VGTQLVGAADGHETRHDEHGEHHGA
-1393 HEDDAHQGHAPELP
+1393 GHELP
-1407 AEWTGVPGGHHHHH
+1407 SEWTGVPGGQHHHH

>member
-49 GNATFESLTWPLVIM
+49 GNASFESLTWPLVIM
-64 AILIAA
+64 ALLIAA

-84 TASMVK
+84 TASLVK

-149 FIFMAIID
+149 FIFMALID
-157 FRTGLVFLAFALLT
+157 FYTGLIFLAFALLT
-171 LVIPNMFHRWN
+171 LVIPNLFHRWN
-182 RERSMARRD
+182 RNRSMARRD

-205 GLSTLKAFGQGRMRG
+205 GLATLKSFGQSRIRG
-220 ELLAERARQL
+220 ELLAERARHL
-230 FRTTMG
+230 FRATMG

-265 RVADGE
+265 RVADGD

-279 VLMLGVEIF
+279 VLMLGVEVF

-317 PVSVRDPDRSQPA
+317 PVTVRDPDSRLRGNDA
-330 GASAVPSDELKPEIS
+330 GASDEPVQSADGLKPEVK
-345 FESVSHAYNQG
+345 FEGVSHAYNQG
-356 RRPALHHL
+356 RRPALHDL
-364 SFTLQEGETLG
+364 SFTLKEGETLG

-385 TIVWLM
+385 TVVWLM
-391 LRFFDPQQGVIRMG
+391 LRFFDPQQGVIRLG
-405 GHDLREIPME
+405 ERDLRDIPLE

-423 VTQDTYLFHGTVA
+423 VTQDTYLFHGSVA
-436 ENLRFGNPEATQEEL
+436 ANLRFGNPHATQAEL
-451 EEAAKAANAHEFI
+451 EEAARAANAHEFI
-464 HRLPNGY
+464 RHLPNGY
-471 ETVVGERAVRLSGG
+471 ETIVGERAVRLSGG

-511 VDAENEAVIREA
+511 VDAENEAVIQEA

-528 QGRTTLI
+528 EGRTTLI

-541 SVLRADRILVLDEGR
+541 SVLRADRIMVLDDGR
-556 LVETGT
+556 LVEAGN
-562 HSELVA
+562 HAELVA

-583 LDFGFLPTP
+583 LDFGLAP
-592 GTPNHPGA
+592 GPDTGGGQTA
-600 AVPQVDVGA
+600 AAQIDVGA

-620 HHHHD
+620 HHHHE
-625 SPQAHRRDGERGDGH
+625 SPHAHRSEGGHDHGGDNHRQGHAHHGDHEGHESRHGGNAQAHRRDGGHGHHHAAREATDGGH
-640 ASHSAAHDHGSGR
+640 HGSG
-653 EEDGHHHQGAAQA
+653 
-666 HRRDEGHEHGHS
+666 
-678 SHSVA
+678 
-683 HDHESGREEDGH
+683 
-695 HHQGAERAHRRDEE
+695 
-709 HEHGHASHPAA
+709 
-720 TDHDS
+720 
-725 GREEDRHHHQG
+725 
-736 AERAHRR
+736 
-743 DEGHDH
+743 
-749 VSHHA
+749 
-754 VQASAG
+754 
-760 DRHGL
+760 
-765 QPDAEAF
+765 PDADAF
-772 IPRPGHD
+772 MPRPGHD

-789 GARHGAM
+789 AGRGERHG
-796 ENGHREGPAH
+796 HRSGDGDAR

-824 TELVLTFLL
+824 GELFLTFLL
-833 GVAHHGTAIGV
+833 GVAHHGTVIGV

-952 VVAVLAFIAWPMA
+952 VVAVLAVIAWPMA

-972 LAVALSPFFA
+972 ISVAFSPFFA
-982 QKRSERLGEEL
+982 QKRSERLGDEL

-1007 IQGMREISAFGRGKA
+1007 IQGMREISAFGQGRA

-1110 ASRRLFAIHDEPV
+1110 ASRRLFAIHDEPI
-1123 PVRDGP
+1123 PVTDGP
-1129 GVDDTRRNGRESAA
+1129 GVPLQPAHGRWLDGRASSA
-1143 PSLDFD
+1143 PSLDFED
-1149 AVAFDYGPGEP
+1149 VAFDYGPGEP
-1160 QALGGVSFKVEPG
+1160 QALTGVSFSVEPG
-1173 KTIALVGR
+1173 NTVALVGR

-1198 PSIGAVRMD
+1198 PSAGTIRLD
-1207 GHDIREFKLD
+1207 GHNIRDFKLD
-1217 DLRRQVAL
+1217 HLRGQVAL

-1231 LFNASIRDNIVLG
+1231 LFNASIRDNIMLG
-1244 RPEASQ
+1244 RPEGSTD
-1250 AELEDAARQANCHD
+1250 EMEEAARQANCHD
-1264 FITSFPDGYDTL
+1264 FITAFPDGYDTI

-1326 VKLMEGRTTL
+1326 DNLMEGRTTL

-1345 RDADRIVVLDHGQ
+1345 RDADSIVVLDHGE
-1358 AVEQGSHE
+1358 AVEQGSHQ
-1366 ELLEQQGLYAQL
+1366 ELLERHGLYAQL
-1378 VATQLVSAGNGHESA
+1378 VATQLVSATNGHDPA
-1393 HEDDAHQGHAPELP
+1393 HSDGDRHDQGHELP
-1407 AEWTGVPGGHHHHH
+1407 AEWAGMPGGHHHHH

>member
-1 MYLHPRLLAL
+1 MYLHPRLLSL
-11 AADVRW
+11 AMDVRW

-49 GNATFESLTWPLVIM
+49 LGVGTGTGATFESLTWPLVIM
-64 AILIAA
+64 AALIVA
-70 RAYLQYLQEVMSHH
+70 RTCLQYLQEVLSHH
-84 TASMVK
+84 TASLVK
-90 VKLRERL
+90 VRLRERL

-106 GHFDSSRTGDALMSL
+106 GYFDSSRTGDALMSL

-131 FGRYLPQMIVAAL
+131 FGRYLPQMIVAAI

-149 FIFMAIID
+149 FIFMALID

-171 LVIPNMFHRWN
+171 LIIPNLFHRWN

-205 GLSTLKAFGQGRMRG
+205 GLTTLKAFGQSRERG
-220 ELLAERARQL
+220 ELLAERARDL

-265 RVADGE
+265 RVADGD

-279 VLMLGVEIF
+279 VLMLGVEVF

-302 MAMSS
+302 MAISS

-317 PVSVRDPDRSQPA
+317 PAAVKEPERASVNGAGPA
-330 GASAVPSDELKPEIS
+330 PAAELKPEIA
-345 FESVSHAYNQG
+345 FENVSHAYNEG
-356 RRPALHHL
+356 RRPALREL

-391 LRFFDPQQGVIRMG
+391 LRFFDPREGVIRLG
-405 GHDLREIPME
+405 GQDVRDIPLE
-415 ELRQQISV
+415 ELRRQVSV

-436 ENLRFGNPEATQEEL
+436 DNLRFGNPDATQSEL
-451 EEAAKAANAHEFI
+451 EEAARAANAHEFI
-464 HRLPNGY
+464 HHLPQGY

-511 VDAENEAVIREA
+511 VDAENEAVIVQA
-523 LDRLM
+523 LDRLIE
-528 QGRTTLI
+528 GRTTLR

-541 SVLRADRILVLDEGR
+541 SVVNADRILVLDEGR
-556 LVETGT
+556 LVESGS
-562 HSELVA
+562 HAELIA
-568 AGGLYAGLMAQQQER
+568 AGGLYAELMVQQQER
-583 LDFGFLPTP
+583 LDFGLSELAEGPVRESHHDTQGP
-592 GTPNHPGA
+592 S
-600 AVPQVDVGA
+600 PQVDVGA
-609 FIPRTA
+609 FMPRPAHQGHGHHHHTPA
-615 HGGHG
+615 QAHQRDGEHNQRNEHHAPAQPRHDHEAHGNHAAAQASQRHGDHGHEHHVQAQSHGRDAEHPRERQHHAPGQTDHGHEAHGDGHEPHGATHAGAEPGHGPQPDASAFMPQPGHGGHG

-625 SPQAHRRDGERGDGH
+625 APAAGREQDGH
-640 ASHSAAHDHGSGR
+640 R
-653 EEDGHHHQGAAQA
+653 Q
-666 HRRDEGHEHGHS
+666 R
-678 SHSVA
+678 
-683 HDHESGREEDGH
+683 
-695 HHQGAERAHRRDEE
+695 
-709 HEHGHASHPAA
+709 
-720 TDHDS
+720 
-725 GREEDRHHHQG
+725 DRH
-736 AERAHRR
+736 
-743 DEGHDH
+743 
-749 VSHHA
+749 
-754 VQASAG
+754 
-760 DRHGL
+760 
-765 QPDAEAF
+765 
-772 IPRPGHD
+772 
-779 GHGHHHHAAP
+779 AP
-789 GARHGAM
+789 
-796 ENGHREGPAH
+796 
-806 LGIIT
+806 LGILT
-811 VWARLLGLVRPWG
+811 VWVRLLGLVRPWG
-824 TELVLTFLL
+824 TELALTFLL
-833 GVAHHGTAIGV
+833 GVAHHSTAIGV

-952 VVAVLAFIAWPMA
+952 VVAVLAVIAWPMA
-965 LAVAPFL
+965 IAVAPFL
-972 LAVALSPFFA
+972 VAVALSPFFA

-993 RHQLGDVHA
+993 RNQLGDVHA

-1007 IQGMREISAFGRGKA
+1007 IQGMREISAFGRGPA

-1029 NSWKFAH
+1029 NSWRFAH

-1058 GGLVVLTIGVWLLTN
+1058 GGLVVLTVGVWLLTN
-1073 GNISRPEL
+1073 NTISRPEL

-1123 PVRDGP
+1123 PVTDGP
-1129 GVDDTRRNGRESAA
+1129 GIQGDGRNDGHPGGA
-1143 PSLDFD
+1143 PSVDFD
-1149 AVAFDYGPGEP
+1149 AVGFDYGPGEP
-1160 QALGGVSFKVEPG
+1160 QALSGVSFKVEPG
-1173 KTIALVGR
+1173 HTVALVGR
-1181 SGAGKTTCANLV
+1181 SGAGKTTCANLM

-1198 PSIGAVRMD
+1198 PSGGSVRLD
-1207 GHDIREFKLD
+1207 GHDIRDFKLD
-1217 DLRRQVAL
+1217 DLRRRVAL

-1231 LFNASIRDNIVLG
+1231 LFNASIRSNIMLG
-1244 RPEASQ
+1244 RPDASEA
-1250 AELEDAARQANCHD
+1250 EVEEAARQANCHD
-1264 FITSFPDGYDTL
+1264 FITAFPDGYDTI

-1326 VKLMEGRTTL
+1326 EHLMQGRTTL

-1358 AVEQGSHE
+1358 AIEQGNHQ
-1366 ELLEQQGLYAQL
+1366 ELLERRGLYARL
-1378 VATQLVSAGNGHESA
+1378 VATQLVNAQLS
-1393 HEDDAHQGHAPELP
+1393 HEDGGDAGSHDADTRQGQETPLP
-1407 AEWTGVPGGHHHHH
+1407 AEWTGVPGGHHHH

>member
-1 MYLHPRLLAL
+1 MYLHPRLLSL

-29 VAAGVARL
+29 TAAGVARL

-64 AILIAA
+64 AVLIVA

-84 TASMVK
+84 TASLVK

-149 FIFMAIID
+149 FIFMALID

-171 LVIPNMFHRWN
+171 LVIPNLFHRWN

-205 GLSTLKAFGQGRMRG
+205 GLATLKAFGQSRDRG
-220 ELLAERARQL
+220 ELLAERARNL

-265 RVADGE
+265 RVADGD

-279 VLMLGVEIF
+279 VLMLGVEVF

-317 PVSVRDPDRSQPA
+317 PVTVRDPERATANGPA
-330 GASAVPSDELKPEIS
+330 PASTAELKPEIA
-345 FESVSHAYNQG
+345 FENVSHAYNEG
-356 RRPALHHL
+356 RRPALHDL
-364 SFTLQEGETLG
+364 SFTLHEGETLG

-391 LRFFDPQQGVIRMG
+391 LRFFDPQEGVVRMG
-405 GHDLREIPME
+405 GRDVRDITLE
-415 ELRQQISV
+415 ELRERVSV

-436 ENLRFGNPEATQEEL
+436 DNLRFGNPHATQAEL
-451 EEAAKAANAHEFI
+451 EEAARAANAHEFI
-464 HRLPNGY
+464 HHLPQGY

-511 VDAENEAVIREA
+511 VDAENEAVIVQA
-523 LDRLM
+523 LDRLIE
-528 QGRTTLI
+528 GRTTLR

-541 SVLRADRILVLDEGR
+541 SIVNADRILVLEEGR
-556 LVETGT
+556 LVESGR
-562 HSELVA
+562 HAELVA
-568 AGGLYAGLMAQQQER
+568 VGGLYAELMAQQQER
-583 LDFGFLPTP
+583 LDFGPDTARESQ
-592 GTPNHPGA
+592 HGA
-600 AVPQVDVGA
+600 QGPVPAVDVGA
-609 FIPRTA
+609 FMPSPA
-615 HGGHG
+615 HEGHG
-620 HHHHD
+620 HHHHAP
-625 SPQAHRRDGERGDGH
+625 SQPHRRDGEHDQVHEHPHPHHDEGH
-640 ASHSAAHDHGSGR
+640 ADHPPAQASQRNREHGHEHHAPVQAHYSDDEHNHDRQQHNPAQTRHDHG
-653 EEDGHHHQGAAQA
+653 EQGHG
-666 HRRDEGHEHGHS
+666 
-678 SHSVA
+678 
-683 HDHESGREEDGH
+683 
-695 HHQGAERAHRRDEE
+695 
-709 HEHGHASHPAA
+709 P
-720 TDHDS
+720 
-725 GREEDRHHHQG
+725 
-736 AERAHRR
+736 
-743 DEGHDH
+743 
-749 VSHHA
+749 
-754 VQASAG
+754 
-760 DRHGL
+760 
-765 QPDAEAF
+765 QPDASAF
-772 IPRPGHD
+772 TPRPGHD
-779 GHGHHHHAAP
+779 GHGHHHHDAP
-789 GARHGAM
+789 AVRRDHDDHLHGKRDA
-796 ENGHREGPAH
+796 P

-866 LLAVLTPLAAFFIWT
+866 LLAVLTPLAAFFVWT

-952 VVAVLAFIAWPMA
+952 VVAVLAVIAWPMA
-965 LAVAPFL
+965 VAVAPFL
-972 LAVALSPFFA
+972 FAVALSPFFA

-1007 IQGMREISAFGRGKA
+1007 IQGMREISAFGRGPA

-1029 NSWKFAH
+1029 NSWRFAH

-1046 FQIGFIEAMTAL
+1046 FQIGFIEGMTAL

-1123 PVRDGP
+1123 PVTDGP
-1129 GVDDTRRNGRESAA
+1129 GVQADGHPDAHPDGA

-1149 AVAFDYGPGEP
+1149 EVGFDYGPGEP
-1160 QALGGVSFKVEPG
+1160 QALSGVSFKVEPG
-1173 KTIALVGR
+1173 HTVALVGR
-1181 SGAGKTTCANLV
+1181 SGAGKTTCANLM

-1198 PSIGAVRMD
+1198 PSGGSVRLD
-1207 GHDIREFKLD
+1207 GNDIRDFKLE
-1217 DLRRQVAL
+1217 DLRRRVAL

-1231 LFNASIRDNIVLG
+1231 LFNASIRENIMLG
-1244 RPEASQ
+1244 RPDASE
-1250 AELEDAARQANCHD
+1250 AELEEAARHANCHD
-1264 FITSFPDGYDTL
+1264 FITAFPDGYDTI

-1326 VKLMEGRTTL
+1326 EHLMQGRTTL

-1358 AVEQGSHE
+1358 AIEQGSHQ
-1366 ELLEQQGLYAQL
+1366 ELLERHGLYAQL
-1378 VATQLVSAGNGHESA
+1378 VATQLVGATNGEEPHPASVQA
-1393 HEDDAHQGHAPELP
+1393 REDGHHHSVPLP
-1407 AEWTGVPGGHHHHH
+1407 AEWTGAHGGHHHH

>member
-1 MYLHPRLLAL
+1 MYLHPRLLSL
-11 AADVRW
+11 AVDVRW

-29 VAAGVARL
+29 VTAGVARL
-37 AVAAVIIVEVVR
+37 AVAALIIVEVVR
-49 GNATFESLTWPLVIM
+49 GNATFESLTWPLVGM
-64 AILIAA
+64 AALIAA

-84 TASMVK
+84 TASLVK

-131 FGRYLPQMIVAAL
+131 FGRYLPQMIVAAV

-149 FIFMAIID
+149 FVFMALID
-157 FRTGLVFLAFALLT
+157 FRTGLIFLAFALLT

-205 GLSTLKAFGQGRMRG
+205 GLATLKAFGQSRLRG
-220 ELLAERARQL
+220 ELLAERAREL

-265 RVADGE
+265 RVADGD
-271 LELRALMI
+271 LELRALLI
-279 VLMLGVEIF
+279 VLMLGVEVF

-317 PVSVRDPDRSQPA
+317 PVAVQDPDREKATEPV
-330 GASAVPSDELKPEIS
+330 GDLKPEVA
-345 FESVSHAYNQG
+345 FENVSHAYSEG
-356 RRPALHHL
+356 RRPALHDL
-364 SFTLQEGETLG
+364 SFTLREGETLG

-385 TIVWLM
+385 TIVWLT
-391 LRFFDPQQGVIRMG
+391 LRFFDPQHGTIRLG
-405 GHDLREIPME
+405 GRDLRDLPLED
-415 ELRQQISV
+415 LRRQISV

-436 ENLRFGNPEATQEEL
+436 DNLRFGNPDATQAEL
-451 EEAAKAANAHEFI
+451 EEAARAANAHEFI
-464 HRLPNGY
+464 SHLPRGY

-511 VDAENEAVIREA
+511 VDAENEALIVQA
-523 LDRLM
+523 LDRLIE
-528 QGRTTLI
+528 GRTTLR

-541 SVLRADRILVLDEGR
+541 SVVSADRILVLNEGR
-556 LVETGT
+556 LVEAGSHT
-562 HSELVA
+562 ELVA
-568 AGGLYAGLMAQQQER
+568 AGGLYADLMAQQQER
-583 LDFGFLPTP
+583 LDFAVQPKEE
-592 GTPNHPGA
+592 A
-600 AVPQVDVGA
+600 AQATGPQVDVSA
-609 FIPRTA
+609 FMPSPA

-620 HHHHD
+620 HHHEA
-625 SPQAHRRDGERGDGH
+625 PQAHRGQHEDERHH
-640 ASHSAAHDHGSGR
+640 ASHDHAESHHGH
-653 EEDGHHHQGAAQA
+653 GHHPHAEAQA
-666 HRRDEGHEHGHS
+666 HRREHHGEHRQTVHAHDGAQEHGHDHHADG
-678 SHSVA
+678 HSRQHGHHDDPERAEGHAAHA
-683 HDHESGREEDGH
+683 HDG
-695 HHQGAERAHRRDEE
+695 
-709 HEHGHASHPAA
+709 GHAP
-720 TDHDS
+720 
-725 GREEDRHHHQG
+725 
-736 AERAHRR
+736 
-743 DEGHDH
+743 
-749 VSHHA
+749 
-754 VQASAG
+754 
-760 DRHGL
+760 
-765 QPDAEAF
+765 QPDASVFMPEPAH
-772 IPRPGHD
+772 G
-779 GHGHHHHAAP
+779 GHGHHHAAP
-789 GARHGAM
+789 AVQHSD
-796 ENGHREGPAH
+796 AH
-806 LGIIT
+806 DTALQPLGIIT
-811 VWARLLGLVRPWG
+811 VWARLLGLVKPWRN
-824 TELVLTFLL
+824 ELILTFLL

-866 LLAVLTPLAAFFIWT
+866 LLGVLTPLAAFFIWT

-952 VVAVLAFIAWPMA
+952 VVAVLAVIAWPMA

-972 LAVALSPFFA
+972 VAVALSPFFA
-982 QKRSERLGEEL
+982 QRRSERLGEEL

-1007 IQGMREISAFGRGKA
+1007 IQGMREISAFGRGRS
-1022 RTAEMVD
+1022 RTAEMVN
-1029 NSWKFAH
+1029 NSWRFAH
-1036 FQLRFLKERA
+1036 FQLRFLKERS
-1046 FQIGFIEAMTAL
+1046 FQIGFIESMTAL
-1058 GGLVVLTIGVWLLTN
+1058 GGLVVLTVGVWLLTN
-1073 GNISRPEL
+1073 GVISRPEL

-1123 PVRDGP
+1123 PVADGP
-1129 GVDDTRRNGRESAA
+1129 GVDNVSSPSVGGSGRGRSPQDGNHSA
-1143 PSLDFD
+1143 PSILFER
-1149 AVAFDYGPGEP
+1149 VEFDYGPGEP
-1160 QALGGVSFKVEPG
+1160 QALNDVTFEVEPG
-1173 KTIALVGR
+1173 HTVALVGR
-1181 SGAGKTTCANLV
+1181 SGAGKTTCANLA

-1198 PSIGAVRMD
+1198 PGHGAVQLD
-1207 GHDIREFKLD
+1207 GHDIKEFKLD
-1217 DLRRQVAL
+1217 DLRQRIAL

-1231 LFNASIRDNIVLG
+1231 LFNATIRENILLG
-1244 RPEASQ
+1244 RPDATQ
-1250 AELEDAARQANCHD
+1250 AELEEAARQANCHD
-1264 FITSFPDGYDTL
+1264 FIMAFPDGYDTI

-1289 QRIAIAR
+1289 QRVAIAR
-1296 ALLKNAPVLVLD
+1296 ALLKNAPVLILD
-1308 EATSHLDAVS
+1308 EATSHLDALS
-1318 ESQLRQAL
+1318 EGQLRHAL
-1326 VKLMEGRTTL
+1326 ENLMQGRTTL

-1345 RDADRIVVLDHGQ
+1345 RNADRIVVLDGGE
-1358 AVEQGSHE
+1358 AVEQGSHQ
-1366 ELLEQQGLYAQL
+1366 ELLERNGLYS
-1378 VATQLVSAGNGHESA
+1378 QLVSAQLVGAANGHETERE
-1393 HEDDAHQGHAPELP
+1393 EDGHHQAQEAPLP
-1407 AEWTGVPGGHHHHH
+1407 PEWTGAHGGHHHH

>member
-17 RIIISAVVGMLA
+17 RIIISAVVGLLA
-29 VAAGVARL
+29 AAAGVARL
-37 AVAAVIIVEVVR
+37 AVAAIIIVDVVR
-49 GNATFESLTWPLVIM
+49 GNATFESLTWPLLIM
-64 AILIAA
+64 AILIVA

-149 FIFMAIID
+149 FIFMALID
-157 FRTGLVFLAFALLT
+157 FRTGLIFLAFALLT
-171 LVIPNMFHRWN
+171 LVIPNLFHRWN
-182 RERSMARRD
+182 REKSMARRD

-205 GLSTLKAFGQGRMRG
+205 GLATLKAFGQSGARG
-220 ELLAERARQL
+220 ELLADRARQL

-236 VLAANAATGALTILG
+236 VLAANAATGSLTILG

-279 VLMLGVEIF
+279 VLMLGVEVF

-307 AEGIFAIMDS
+307 AEGIFAIIDS
-317 PVSVRDPDRSQPA
+317 PVSVRDPDKPRDA
-330 GASAVPSDELKPEIS
+330 GQGAVLKPEVA
-345 FESVSHAYNQG
+345 FENVSHAYNQG
-356 RRPALHHL
+356 RRPALHDL
-364 SFTLQEGETLG
+364 TFTLREGETLG

-385 TIVWLM
+385 TVVWLM
-391 LRFFDPQQGVIRMG
+391 LRFFDPQNGVIRLG
-405 GHDLREIPME
+405 GVDLRDIPLE
-415 ELRQQISV
+415 EMRQQVSV
-423 VTQDTYLFHGTVA
+423 VTQDTYLFHGTVGD
-436 ENLRFGNPEATQEEL
+436 NLRFGNPDASQAEL
-451 EEAAKAANAHEFI
+451 EGAAQASNAHEFI
-464 HRLPNGY
+464 RSLPQGY
-471 ETVVGERAVRLSGG
+471 DTVVGERAVRLSGG

-511 VDAENEAVIREA
+511 VDAENEAVIQEA

-528 QGRTTLI
+528 EGRTTLI

-541 SVLRADRILVLDEGR
+541 SVVNADRILVIDEGR
-556 LVETGT
+556 LVETGS
-562 HSELVA
+562 HGELVA

-583 LDFGFLPTP
+583 LDFSVPTP
-592 GTPNHPGA
+592 NDTHQHGSA
-600 AVPQVDVGA
+600 IPQPDIGA
-609 FIPRTA
+609 FMPRTA
-615 HGGHG
+615 SQGHDQHHHEAPHAQRGSEEEARGHG
-620 HHHHD
+620 HHPPGHGHHQSHEGLD
-625 SPQAHRRDGERGDGH
+625 HASHGAPQAQRRDGDN
-640 ASHSAAHDHGSGR
+640 
-653 EEDGHHHQGAAQA
+653 
-666 HRRDEGHEHGHS
+666 GHEHH
-678 SHSVA
+678 HSV
-683 HDHESGREEDGH
+683 
-695 HHQGAERAHRRDEE
+695 
-709 HEHGHASHPAA
+709 SHPA
-720 TDHDS
+720 
-725 GREEDRHHHQG
+725 
-736 AERAHRR
+736 
-743 DEGHDH
+743 EGDH
-749 VSHHA
+749 VPE
-754 VQASAG
+754 
-760 DRHGL
+760 
-765 QPDAEAF
+765 PDAAAF
-772 IPRPGHD
+772 MPQPGHD
-779 GHGHHHHAAP
+779 GDGHHHHAAP
-789 GARHGAM
+789 ATRRDHDDHHLAGEPAR
-796 ENGHREGPAH
+796 

-811 VWARLLGLVRPWG
+811 VWARLLGLVKPWG
-824 TELVLTFLL
+824 TELFLTFLL
-833 GVAHHGTAIGV
+833 GVVHHGTAIGV
-844 GVVSALLVGQ
+844 AVVSALLVGQ

-866 LLAVLTPLAAFFIWT
+866 LLAVLTPLAAFFVWT

-937 HTITPAFTAVVVPGV
+937 HTITPAFTAIVVPGV

-965 LAVAPFL
+965 LAIAPFL

-982 QKRSERLGEEL
+982 QRRSERLGEEL

-1007 IQGMREISAFGRGKA
+1007 IQGMREISAFGQGRA
-1022 RTAEMVD
+1022 RTGEMVA
-1029 NSWKFAH
+1029 NSWRFAH

-1046 FQIGFIEAMTAL
+1046 FQIGFIESMTAL
-1058 GGLVVLTIGVWLLTN
+1058 GGLIVLTVGVWLLTN
-1073 GNISRPEL
+1073 GNITRPEL
-1081 ILAVVLSV
+1081 ILAVVLSL

-1123 PVRDGP
+1123 PVTDGS
-1129 GVDDTRRNGRESAA
+1129 GVQSHEDKRNGAA
-1143 PSLDFD
+1143 PSVVFD
-1149 AVAFDYGPGEP
+1149 HVEFDYGPGES
-1160 QALGGVSFKVEPG
+1160 QALAGVSFAVEPG
-1173 KTIALVGR
+1173 HTVALVGR
-1181 SGAGKTTCANLV
+1181 SGAGKTTCASLA

-1198 PSIGAVRMD
+1198 PAVGSVQLD
-1207 GHDIREFKLD
+1207 GHDIRDFKLD
-1217 DLRRQVAL
+1217 ELRRQIAL

-1231 LFNASIRDNIVLG
+1231 LFNATIRENILLG
-1244 RPEASQ
+1244 RPDATE
-1250 AELEDAARQANCHD
+1250 AELEAAAQQANCHD
-1264 FITSFPDGYDTL
+1264 FISAFPEGYDTV

-1296 ALLKNAPVLVLD
+1296 ALLKNAPVLILD

-1318 ESQLRQAL
+1318 ESQLRHAL
-1326 VKLMEGRTTL
+1326 ENLMEGRTTL

-1345 RDADRIVVLDHGQ
+1345 RSADRIVVLDKGE
-1358 AVEQGSHE
+1358 AVEQGNHH

-1378 VATQLVSAGNGHESA
+1378 VSTQLVSVGNGREPDN
-1393 HEDDAHQGHAPELP
+1393 EDEGHHRHTPEIP
-1407 AEWTGVPGGHHHHH
+1407 AEWTGSQSGHHHHH